1 MSQQKLN
8 LGVGANDGTGD
19 TLRSAGEK
27 INDNFEEVYY
37 LLSLGGGG
45 GDVDMDAIRALID
58 QEIQE
63 QLEKLNITDGAN
75 SANILLYKSWPSDV
89 LPSEEDIDFD
99 TVFTFETGSLTKV
112 DDTDLDFKGWQTE
125 APSINSGRFVFL
137 IQAVL
142 ISTEDSVT
150 LEPSKWSSPVL
161 VFDRGFEDLDVN
173 IISSNG
179 NVFREDQGQTELK
192 ANIIAD
198 GESLPSSEYSNFNY
212 EWSDGENPVCVNLS
226 TREVSHLNGEIVTA
240 TDGVCPVGFGVP
252 AKSSSDT
259 FSNGELKSI
268 FIDAQAVPNQG
279 TLNLQLTITDKIQE
293 D

>member
-63 QLEKLNITDGAN
+63 QLENLNITDGAN
-75 SANILLYKSWPSDV
+75 SANILLYKSFSADV
-89 LPSEEDIDFD
+89 LPSEEDIDFS

-125 APSINSGRFVFL
+125 APSISSGRFVFL
-137 IQAVL
+137 IQAIL
-142 ISTEDSVT
+142 ISTEDSIT
-150 LEPSKWSSPVL
+150 LEPSRWSTPVL

-198 GESLPSSEYSNFNY
+198 GESLPSNDYSNFNY

-226 TREVSHLNGEIVTA
+226 TREVSHLNGEVVTS

-252 AKSSSDT
+252 AKSSSDS
-259 FSNGELKSI
+259 FSNGELRSI

>member
-27 INDNFEEVYY
+27 INDNFEELYY
-37 LLSLGGGG
+37 LIALGGGDG
-45 GDVDMDAIRALID
+45 NVDMDAIRALID
-58 QEIQE
+58 QEIQD

-75 SANILLYKSWPSDV
+75 SANILLYKSFSSDI
-89 LPSEEDIDFD
+89 LPPEEDIDFS
-99 TVFTFETGSLTKV
+99 TIYTFETGNLTKV
-112 DDTDLDFKGWQTE
+112 DTTDLDFKEWQTE
-125 APSINSGRFVFL
+125 APPISSGRFVFL

-142 ISTEDSVT
+142 ISAEDSVT
-150 LEPSKWSSPVL
+150 VEPSRWSNPVL
-161 VFDRGFEDLDVN
+161 IFDRGFEDLDVN
-173 IISSNG
+173 IVSSNG

-198 GESLPSSEYSNFNY
+198 GESLITDDYSNFNY

-252 AKSSSDT
+252 AKSSSSS
-259 FSNGELKSI
+259 FSNGELRSI